1 VRPQASLRSRL
12 GVRFSLAREM
22 LARRGRKMASGRILA
37 ASVATPQK
45 KNAAVRRDQPGDER
59 VAPAARTGKGSRA
72 AGRLP

>member
-37 ASVATPQK
+37 ASVATPQRPG
-45 KNAAVRRDQPGDER
+45 NAAR
-59 VAPAARTGKGSRA
+59 S
-72 AGRLP
+72 AGRWASGARCPRRKR